1 MKKSF
6 RTTYACI
13 LAAVMGH
20 MLSAAEPS
28 GFTIRGIIYHK
39 TDKGVEPV
47 DMAVVSVPEFT
58 IGGSTNLQGEYL
70 LQNVPSGKVRL
81 TVHSLGYVPVDTT
94 ISVTADRT
102 LNFVMKA
109 DNFRLDEVVVA
120 RQRKFHIRLRK

>member
-81 TVHSLGYVPVDTT
+81 TVHHWAMCRSTRRSASQPTEHST
-94 ISVTADRT
+94 SS
-102 LNFVMKA
+102 
-109 DNFRLDEVVVA
+109 
-120 RQRKFHIRLRK
+120 

>member
-58 IGGSTNLQGEYL
+58 IGGSTNLQENTCCKTYRREKCDS
-70 LQNVPSGKVRL
+70 PYIHWAMCR
-81 TVHSLGYVPVDTT
+81 
-94 ISVTADRT
+94 
-102 LNFVMKA
+102 
-109 DNFRLDEVVVA
+109 
-120 RQRKFHIRLRK
+120 

>member
-47 DMAVVSVPEFT
+47 DMAVVSVPEF
-58 IGGSTNLQGEYL
+58 
-70 LQNVPSGKVRL
+70 
-81 TVHSLGYVPVDTT
+81 
-94 ISVTADRT
+94 
-102 LNFVMKA
+102 
-109 DNFRLDEVVVA
+109 
-120 RQRKFHIRLRK
+120 

>member
-6 RTTYACI
+6 RTYACI

-28 GFTIRGIIYHK
+28 GFTIRGNIYHK

-47 DMAVVSVPEFT
+47 DMAVVSVPESQSAAARTCRRILVAKRTVGKSATHRTF
-58 IGGSTNLQGEYL
+58 IGLCAGRHDDQ
-70 LQNVPSGKVRL
+70 RL
-81 TVHSLGYVPVDTT
+81 
-94 ISVTADRT
+94 ADRT

-109 DNFRLDEVVVA
+109 DNFRLDE
-120 RQRKFHIRLRK
+120 

>member
-47 DMAVVSVPEFT
+47 DMAVVSVPEFRILVAKRT
-58 IGGSTNLQGEYL
+58 VGKSATHRTFIGLCAGRHDDQRHSRPNTQLRHE
-70 LQNVPSGKVRL
+70 SG
-81 TVHSLGYVPVDTT
+81 
-94 ISVTADRT
+94 
-102 LNFVMKA
+102 
-109 DNFRLDEVVVA
+109 
-120 RQRKFHIRLRK
+120 